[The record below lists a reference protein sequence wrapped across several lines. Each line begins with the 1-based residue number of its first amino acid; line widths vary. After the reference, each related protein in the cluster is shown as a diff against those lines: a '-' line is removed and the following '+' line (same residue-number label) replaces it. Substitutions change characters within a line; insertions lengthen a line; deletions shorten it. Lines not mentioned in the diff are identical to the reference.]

1 MSSSR
6 FILHPI
12 LDPYSCAGYPTGW
25 MRNKPENEVNF
36 IVSSIKKKSLN
47 MKSLQVWGRRSND
60 HTSGNDMSEYQGLAC
75 SLITRDCDLN
85 DPISSIDL
93 TKKLVSKK
101 RKINTTKPIIII
113 CHGFASWRN
122 QMLLSNL
129 AVDLSNAM
137 DMHVLRFDF
146 TGNGHSKGE
155 WKYANYDQDFKD
167 LLSVVN
173 FVVNGLDCSIHC
185 IIGHS
190 QGSASVLKYASVC
203 SKKELPPCKYFVNLA
218 GRYSVQNDFDPSRT
232 FKPDKCIDLKQQGYF
247 TITQR
252 GEKEDRIRK
261 VTQEQIDMRNRHD
274 ISSTIEMLQANENN
288 VNILTIHG
296 NSDECVPIENAYRF
310 HKDIGNHK
318 LYIVKNA
325 DHNFNGL
332 KYHDELVAVISGF
345 SLN

>member
-6 FILHPI
+6 FILHPL
-12 LDPYSCAGYPTGW
+12 LDPYSCAGYPSGW
-25 MRNKPENEVNF
+25 MRNKPENEVHF
-36 IVSSIKKKSLN
+36 MVSSIKKKSLN
-47 MKSLQVWGRRSND
+47 KNCFQIWRRRSND
-60 HTSGNDMSEYQGLAC
+60 HTPGNDISELAC
-75 SLITRDCDLN
+75 SLITRGDCDLN
-85 DPISSIDL
+85 DPISSTDL

-101 RKINTTKPIIII
+101 RKINTTKPVIII

-173 FVVNGLDCSIHC
+173 FVENGLDCSIHC

-190 QGSASVLKYASVC
+190 QGSASVLKYSSVC
-203 SKKELPPCKYFVNLA
+203 SKKEPPPCKYFVNLA

-247 TITQR
+247 TMTQR

-274 ISSTIEMLQANENN
+274 VSSTIEMLQSNEN

-296 NSDECVPIENAYRF
+296 DSDNIVPIENAYRF
-310 HKDIGNHK
+310 DKEIGNHK

-332 KYHDELVAVISGF
+332 KYHDELVTAIAGF
-345 SLN
+345 CLKKN